1 MGSSVA
7 LSEKQKS
14 NFWQIIR
21 GICIL
26 AVIMIHCPSGVSY
39 GVGSKEFIIWLSIR
53 QLINFPVATFIFLS
67 GYFTNINKCQSN
79 CKMYVLSRGK
89 RLLIPYLIWS
99 VFYSLVSIVQTV
111 HSGGVINWKG
121 IIYRIVVGKAC
132 TPLYYIV
139 VLIQLTFL
147 TPMLIKVISK
157 KRMLRRFLWLLTP
170 AYLVF
175 IYGYNISLG
184 KMPKLYAT
192 FFPAWFIFYYLG
204 LHIKLNSAAW
214 KKNIQRFGKPHL
226 VILAILLS
234 MAESFLLVQLGCDS
248 SFVSSQIKISS
259 FLYSTILIIYIYK
272 RKECTESKD
281 KKIYKISRR
290 LLLWNILYPLLHFDD
305 CRKGAL

>member
-1 MGSSVA
+1 M
-7 LSEKQKS
+7 
-14 NFWQIIR
+14 
-21 GICIL
+21 L
-26 AVIMIHCPSGVSY
+26 A
-39 GVGSKEFIIWLSIR
+39 
-53 QLINFPVATFIFLS
+53 
-67 GYFTNINKCQSN
+67 
-79 CKMYVLSRGK
+79 SRNQ
-89 RLLIPYLIWS
+89 
-99 VFYSLVSIVQTV
+99 V
-111 HSGGVINWKG
+111 
-121 IIYRIVVGKAC
+121 VVGKAC